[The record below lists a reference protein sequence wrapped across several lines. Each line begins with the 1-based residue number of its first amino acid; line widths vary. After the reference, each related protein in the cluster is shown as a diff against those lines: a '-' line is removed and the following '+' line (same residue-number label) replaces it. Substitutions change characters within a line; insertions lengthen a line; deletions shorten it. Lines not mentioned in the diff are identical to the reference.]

1 MAGVVFQCSD
11 VYLSLSNPVVLLY
24 SACSGYRMLRNHQK
38 SLRLRFS
45 VNQLLI
51 NIYSTIRMLS
61 EVQGTL
67 TWFSAI
73 VVRLKKMNLSMP
85 TIAVKGSLLLIITY
99 FEFCFQALFLMTSA
113 GQFSK
118 SRVHPSL
125 YQFSAYLLFQL
136 SQCVELTRG
145 SCLTCWSFSQ

>member
-1 MAGVVFQCSD
+1 
-11 VYLSLSNPVVLLY
+11 
-24 SACSGYRMLRNHQK
+24 MLCLFRLQDAQK
-38 SLRLRFS
+38 SPEILETEILCKS
-45 VNQLLI
+45 ILI

-73 VVRLKKMNLSMP
+73 VVRLKKMNVSVP
-85 TIAVKGSLLLIITY
+85 SIAVKGSLLLIITY

-125 YQFSAYLLFQL
+125 YQFSAYMLF
-136 SQCVELTRG
+136 
-145 SCLTCWSFSQ
+145 